1 MQLNKISTLLACSAI
16 GFGSN
21 ALASDEG
28 RLSAGVE
35 GGYAFVD
42 IGAPATAQRLA
53 NLSGRT
59 VTYTY
64 DKADLYSRIFM
75 GYDIT
80 EQMTAEVGYFASAN
94 LDATYRI
101 SGASATEAYSA
112 KGLDF
117 SIIYKPAESGFFGRI
132 GMHSSEISGAA
143 SITIGGTTYAAQA
156 SKSGTG
162 YLLGG
167 GYEAAMGGGLAW
179 RASFTYLDS
188 LGGLSGADATLYS
201 ISILKR
207 F

>member
-1 MQLNKISTLLACSAI
+1 MKLKKIAPLLACSVI
-16 GFGSN
+16 GFSGN
-21 ALASDEG
+21 AVASDDG
-28 RLSAGVE
+28 RLSVGVE

-42 IGAPATAQRLA
+42 IGAPNTAQTLA
-53 NLSGRT
+53 NLSGST

-80 EQMTAEVGYFASAN
+80 EQMTAEVGYFASADLN
-94 LDATYRI
+94 ATYRI
-101 SGASATEAYSA
+101 SGASVTEAYSA
-112 KGLDF
+112 RGLDF
-117 SIIYKPAESGFFGRI
+117 SIIYKPVETGFFGRI

-143 SITIGGTTYAAQA
+143 SLTIGGTTYAAQA

-188 LGGLSGADATLYS
+188 LGGLSGADASLYS